1 MNVKEMHKTAR
12 ICILN
17 IKASKIIV
25 GQSEEDS
32 KDIPYFYDMS
42 QARCLDEV
50 LSTEN
55 LLEDGI

>member
-1 MNVKEMHKTAR
+1 MHKTAR

-42 QARCLDEV
+42 QAQCLDEV